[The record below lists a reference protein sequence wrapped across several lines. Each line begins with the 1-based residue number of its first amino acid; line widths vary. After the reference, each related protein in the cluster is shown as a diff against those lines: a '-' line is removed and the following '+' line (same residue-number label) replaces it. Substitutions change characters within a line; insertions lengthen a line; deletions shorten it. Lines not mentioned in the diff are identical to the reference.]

1 MAWKDNQSK
10 PHRTRIEDLSA
21 IGDEL
26 SEEQLRGVSGGAMT
40 IWTCVRGTYKNQAC
54 YEDTMEDCSI

>member
-10 PHRTRIEDLSA
+10 PHRTCIEDLSA

-26 SEEQLRGVSGGAMT
+26 SEEQLRLVSGGT
-40 IWTCVRGTYKNQAC
+40 RSQCP
-54 YEDTMEDCSI
+54 CSSSHVIDFGSGYDGPDSDF